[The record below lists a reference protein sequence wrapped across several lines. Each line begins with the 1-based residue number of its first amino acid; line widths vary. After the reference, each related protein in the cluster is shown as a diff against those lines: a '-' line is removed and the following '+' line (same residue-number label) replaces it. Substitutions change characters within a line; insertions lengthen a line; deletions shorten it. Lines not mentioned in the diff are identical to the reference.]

1 MDYYLRDLK
10 ESDLDDIHAYTS
22 LPEVAKYQTW
32 DPLTYEETEEF
43 VQTLLNRDE
52 DWMYNVIVDA
62 DTDNV
67 IGAIQ
72 LISDKKNNS
81 GEIEFTIHPEYWSN
95 GIATDVARTIVKY
108 GFKVLKLNRI
118 WASTD
123 INNTVSE
130 IVLQK
135 LKMRHEAILRQ
146 NIKLKDGYRDTLVY
160 SILKD
165 EY

>member
-1 MDYYLRDLK
+1 
-10 ESDLDDIHAYTS
+10 
-22 LPEVAKYQTW
+22 
-32 DPLTYEETEEF
+32 
-43 VQTLLNRDE
+43 
-52 DWMYNVIVDA
+52 MYNVIVDA

-123 INNTVSE
+123 INNTASE

-146 NIKLKDGYRDTLVY
+146 NIKLEDGYRDTLVY

-165 EY
+165 EYYNVTINGSFSIRLKEILSLKFFHVTISIASSYVKKPTSKLSSLVHNSSPM

>member
-72 LISDKKNNS
+72 LISDKKN
-81 GEIEFTIHPEYWSN
+81 
-95 GIATDVARTIVKY
+95 IVE
-108 GFKVLKLNRI
+108 KLNSLSI
-118 WASTD
+118 QNIGAM
-123 INNTVSE
+123 
-130 IVLQK
+130 VLQQ
-135 LKMRHEAILRQ
+135 M
-146 NIKLKDGYRDTLVY
+146 
-160 SILKD
+160 
-165 EY
+165 